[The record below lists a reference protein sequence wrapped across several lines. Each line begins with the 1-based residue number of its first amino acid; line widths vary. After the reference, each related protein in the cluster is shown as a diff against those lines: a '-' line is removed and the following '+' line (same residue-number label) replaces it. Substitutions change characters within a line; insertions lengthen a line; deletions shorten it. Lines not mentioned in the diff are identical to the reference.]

1 MHKYILTLDL
11 NKTFFQKV
19 DVVVGG
25 PMRRVNFQTYE
36 FSKCKLLYNQIPHTV
51 ANFRSVKITISA
63 NSAQVSACVSKF
75 LDTTTLE
82 SFQKGFNNL
91 RVH

>member
-51 ANFRSVKITISA
+51 ANFRSVKLLYQQIPHKSLLVLV
-63 NSAQVSACVSKF
+63 N
-75 LDTTTLE
+75 LGTTTLE